1 MQFIDRSRAARN
13 MTDDAP
19 NPTMNRTEHQ
29 KEIQNQTNVE
39 SCQIPPLQ
47 ITKAENVDE
56 IPLHA

>member
-1 MQFIDRSRAARN
+1 